1 MGRERD
7 FLPQQIVCWEI
18 KALHSEQT
26 TLSGLNSKLIHQE
39 KKKKKAASLFS
50 EFRRKLPVPTWM
62 LQPVKGTSHCRK
74 KITMP

>member
-39 KKKKKAASLFS
+39 KKNKKRLLHCSVSLGES
-50 EFRRKLPVPTWM
+50 SRYQHGCYSL
-62 LQPVKGTSHCRK
+62 
-74 KITMP
+74 